1 MLTGTV
7 YAIAAI
13 VVTSHYQ
20 IWVGTEQK
28 TLECNSQQL
37 LLYQAPVSAMML
49 LFTIP
54 VFDDVSFLST
64 YVTAPIARHPHVNA
78 ARCPPHGRGPCSS
91 QSSFTLSSC
100 HGLHMHWCFAAGAR
114 QGRHA

>member
-1 MLTGTV
+1 V

-28 TLECNSQQL
+28 NLACNSQQL

-49 LFTIP
+49 IFTIP
-54 VFDDVSFLST
+54 VFDEVRFQTRRTRSIDLPWGRM
-64 YVTAPIARHPHVNA
+64 APPHCGRA
-78 ARCPPHGRGPCSS
+78 ARSPPHTSVPSVRSAPHNPQWLRTSVGHCP
-91 QSSFTLSSC
+91 T
-100 HGLHMHWCFAAGAR
+100 
-114 QGRHA
+114 